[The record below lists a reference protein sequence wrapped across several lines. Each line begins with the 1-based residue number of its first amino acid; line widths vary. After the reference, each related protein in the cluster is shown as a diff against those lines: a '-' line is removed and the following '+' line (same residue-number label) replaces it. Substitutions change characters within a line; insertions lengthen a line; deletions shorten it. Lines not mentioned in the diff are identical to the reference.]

1 MRSNSTETLGGG
13 KDEMWQPYPPT
24 YLDKHCAIYSAPSVK
39 KFLSTGLSK
48 TQRERVSVRLHGFCR
63 CDTVGLRVIPSGKII
78 LLLDAGHYSTQSVL

>member
-1 MRSNSTETLGGG
+1 MRSNSTETLGGEG
-13 KDEMWQPYPPT
+13 RDVAALPPPT

-48 TQRERVSVRLHGFCR
+48 TQRERVRVRLHGFCR

>member
-13 KDEMWQPYPPT
+13 RTRCGSPTPPT
-24 YLDKHCAIYSAPSVK
+24 YLDEHCAIYSAPSVK

-48 TQRERVSVRLHGFCR
+48 TQRERVRVRLHGFCR

>member
-13 KDEMWQPYPPT
+13 RTRCGSPTPPT

-48 TQRERVSVRLHGFCR
+48 TQRERVRVRLHGFCR